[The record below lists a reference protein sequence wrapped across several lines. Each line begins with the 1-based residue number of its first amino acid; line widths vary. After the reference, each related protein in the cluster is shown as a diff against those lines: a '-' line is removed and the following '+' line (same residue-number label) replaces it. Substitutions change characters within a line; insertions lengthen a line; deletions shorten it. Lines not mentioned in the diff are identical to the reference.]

1 MAQIAPCPPL
11 LGTLRGRKRKIVYSS
26 DEDNDE
32 NAKFSVRD
40 SDSELIL
47 SDFTDIDDLLLSEKE
62 DTPEPEPLHRPV
74 AIDKLQ
80 PGTHVVVDLSNVL
93 TASSPV
99 EIVLVA
105 NVSIESKGIKER
117 EAFAEVHEAEEVP
130 VEMTSIAMKTL
141 KGVDAEILMKRS

>member
-1 MAQIAPCPPL
+1 MSMYDFQLHVLESL
-11 LGTLRGRKRKIVYSS
+11 LPKKDDVEAVLPQTVHTPTKLELRNGSNRTKMKTCRVCTRNGKRSQTRYVCMFEFCHISGTSL
-26 DEDNDE
+26 
-32 NAKFSVRD
+32 AA
-40 SDSELIL
+40 L
-47 SDFTDIDDLLLSEKE
+47 
-62 DTPEPEPLHRPV
+62 
-74 AIDKLQ
+74 AAA
-80 PGTHVVVDLSNVL
+80 NVL